1 MRKIGWKQ
9 VIYVVEGGRQNMDRH
24 SDPVGDSRPLIT
36 NYREVGKFSYDLV
49 YKSIYERCW

>member
-1 MRKIGWKQ
+1 
-9 VIYVVEGGRQNMDRH
+9 MDRH